1 MDLEK
6 ILILK
11 EIEKYKIKL
20 KQFAYPYISNVNE
33 IKDFLIKYKD
43 LYQRAINYCI
53 AEFDDGI
60 GMLHP
65 LTYADLSGRYEEE
78 VLFID
83 RYKQMMEIINLNKFE
98 SIFIEELEE
107 YNNISNSI
115 VEVQK
120 WLDKVEIYFELDNLL
135 QIENNTDYKID
146 FPSDHIVVY
155 FWDKTYVF
163 LNRNDFTGAIELSK
177 LFWDLL
183 WEQKIHPENK
193 FYIEFNS

>member
-20 KQFAYPYISNVNE
+20 TQFVYPYISNVNE
-33 IKDFLIKYKD
+33 IKDFLINHND
-43 LYQRAINYCI
+43 LYQRAVNYCI
-53 AEFDDGI
+53 AEFDDGT

-65 LTYADLSGRYEEE
+65 LTYADLSGRYEKE
-78 VLFID
+78 VAFID
-83 RYKQMMEIINLNKFE
+83 KYKYMMEIIDLNKFE

-115 VEVQK
+115 KDVQK

-135 QIENNTDYKID
+135 QIEHHTKSKID
-146 FPSDHIVVY
+146 FPSDHIIVY
-155 FWDKTYVF
+155 FWDNTFIF
-163 LNRNDFTGAIELSK
+163 LNRRDFIGAIILSS
-177 LFWDLL
+177 LFTDLL
-183 WEQKIHPENK
+183 WEQEIHPENR
-193 FYIEFNS
+193 FYIEFNK

>member
-1 MDLEK
+1 
-6 ILILK
+6 
-11 EIEKYKIKL
+11 
-20 KQFAYPYISNVNE
+20 
-33 IKDFLIKYKD
+33 
-43 LYQRAINYCI
+43 
-53 AEFDDGI
+53 
-60 GMLHP
+60 MLHP